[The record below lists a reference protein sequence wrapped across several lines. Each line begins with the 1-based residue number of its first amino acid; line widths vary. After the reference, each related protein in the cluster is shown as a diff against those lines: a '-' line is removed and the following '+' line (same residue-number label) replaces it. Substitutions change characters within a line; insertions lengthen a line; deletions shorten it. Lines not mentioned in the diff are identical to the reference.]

1 MNARSVR
8 APRAAARRPALWL
21 GALAALSAGAGARA
35 QDLLVQCK
43 TLVVAPDTIVT
54 PGELLV
60 RDGKV
65 AHVGPEI
72 PAEARARARTITFA
86 DATIVP
92 AFVLAHSTLGRDG
105 DLVERSEA
113 MTPALHAADAFD
125 PFGDDL
131 KRLARLGIGS
141 CALAPGSGNVAGGIA
156 ALVKPGAA
164 MGTVAREAS
173 YSKLVL
179 AAPARNPERQ
189 PTALMGA
196 IDLLRQ
202 SLRAARADQKGDPAL
217 QALASVLR
225 GERRAFVH
233 ADTRAE
239 IMAVLAL
246 AKEFGIEP
254 VLLGAGDATDLVEPI
269 AQARAAVA
277 LWPLQPAMRDE
288 QLRLPQALATRGVPF
303 CFVGEPGELRTAAA
317 LAVRYGTS
325 RRAALAAITRTPAE
339 FCGAA
344 DAVGS
349 LRRGCDADFTV
360 FRGDPLDLGSRL
372 LAVYVGGVQL
382 FGDAPK
388 APPGPPDASRKDSL

>member
-1 MNARSVR
+1 MNARFDR
-8 APRAAARRPALWL
+8 APHAARHLALL
-21 GALAALSAGAGARA
+21 LLAALAPLWTAAGARA

-43 TLVVAPDTIVT
+43 TLVVAPDTVVT

-72 PAEARARARTITFA
+72 PAEARTRARTVVFA

-105 DLVERSEA
+105 DLVERRTA
-113 MTPALHAADAFD
+113 LTPGLRAADAFD
-125 PFGDDL
+125 PFGDEL
-131 KRLARLGIGS
+131 KRLPRLGIGS
-141 CALAPGSGNVAGGIA
+141 CALAPGSGNVAGGLA

-164 MGTVAREAS
+164 MGAVAREAS
-173 YSKLVL
+173 YSKLAL

-202 SLRAARADQKGDPAL
+202 SLRAARADQKGDPDL

-239 IMAVLAL
+239 ILAVLAL

-254 VLLGAGDATDLVEPI
+254 VLLGAGDATDLVEAI

-288 QLRLPQALATRGVPF
+288 VLRLPQTLETRGVPF
-303 CFVGEPGELRTAAA
+303 CFVGEPGELRAAAA

-349 LRRGCDADFTV
+349 LRRGCDADFAA
-360 FRGDPLDLGSRL
+360 FQGDPLDLGSRL

-382 FGDAPK
+382 FGEAPK
-388 APPGPPDASRKDSL
+388 APPATPDITRKDSL